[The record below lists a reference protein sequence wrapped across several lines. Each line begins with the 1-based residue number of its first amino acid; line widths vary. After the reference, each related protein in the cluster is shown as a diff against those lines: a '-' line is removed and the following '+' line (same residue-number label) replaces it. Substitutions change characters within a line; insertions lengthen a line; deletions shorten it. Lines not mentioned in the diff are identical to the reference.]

1 MLNTEI
7 NELIMSA
14 MKAKDVV
21 GTQVYKLIKAE
32 FLKAE
37 KEKDFKGWNEAA
49 EIKILMKMAAQ
60 RNDSIYQYN
69 KAGRTDLAEVEKNEL
84 NYINRFIPKQPTDE
98 EVKAYTQE
106 IINDMKSKNMEISM
120 KNMKYVL
127 GEVQKKFS
135 MANGKLVSQVLKNNI

>member
-1 MLNTEI
+1 MINTEI

-60 RNDSIYQYN
+60 RNDSIDQYN
-69 KAGRTDLAEVEKNEL
+69 KAGRTDLAEAEKNEL

-135 MANGKLVSQVLKNNI
+135 MANGKVVSQVLKNNI

>member
-60 RNDSIYQYN
+60 RNDSIDQYN
-69 KAGRTDLAEVEKNEL
+69 KAGRTGLAEVEKNEL

>member
-60 RNDSIYQYN
+60 RNDSIDQYN

-84 NYINRFIPKQPTDE
+84 MYINKFIPKQPTDE